1 MNISKSAR
9 LAPMIGAMSAKVA
22 PVKTLASAVRSHGTN
37 TLDALSPVC
46 APLAA
51 RWDAEADR
59 RHALRTPENLKALL
73 SAQSAHTSARSTA
86 AQAKSQ
92 RTAARKAS
100 KNPLSTARRAART
113 ADKAART
120 HQQSAKSALK
130 SARRNYPATLTRVA
144 AQAHAVHAVPAGIA
158 SWVLSTPVDWAVWP
172 VSVSAGVVALNAGLL
187 LVGRRSVSVRTDD
200 GLSAEERQLVERLDP
215 SYWVAHAEERGLGG
229 TVTTPPQVGPGGI
242 TCEVRLDG
250 KWTVKELSAKSD
262 SIRNLLG
269 ARSALRMRI
278 TGGSRGGWAVISLGT
293 RKATDGASAMWSPD
307 LMPADP
313 LMMSLGQDT
322 ETGEHVLIPFDERML
337 VAGASGTGKSWSTR
351 PLLATAHLRGDL
363 VLIDGKGEEGTIWE
377 SVCRV
382 AVESDE
388 IEDVIDEIHDEM
400 NRRKRDMKSRGISVW
415 DGPQL
420 TVLVDEGQVVLALIK
435 GDADR
440 LQRLVELSSL
450 GRSRGIVLWWA
461 TQKPVMSGGAPGVH
475 NLIAPN
481 LLTRFSLR
489 VADAQEA
496 QTALDDCADY
506 APHKIERGKEW
517 RGHGYLKDYGPR
529 IIRTWTLDDPGVK
542 ALPRNVWRGAAN
554 VPADRPAGLRLV
566 KAEAAAEVP
575 TPRPAAPVPVT
586 NRDRVLD
593 AVRDGARTNRDVV
606 DRTGIN
612 KGSVSKLVKGL
623 LESGELVKDA
633 DAGLLVGTT
642 GTEEVSA

>member
-1 MNISKSAR
+1 MDVKEAWTKIGTGSKTA
-9 LAPMIGAMSAKVA
+9 G
-22 PVKTLASAVRSHGTN
+22 VRSHSTN
-37 TLDALSPVC
+37 VLDVLSPVC
-46 APLAA
+46 APFAA

-59 RHALRTPENLKALL
+59 RAKLRTPENLKRLMD
-73 SAQSAHTSARSTA
+73 AQKNHTSARVTASTA
-86 AQAKSQ
+86 RTQ
-92 RTAARKAS
+92 RTSAKAAS
-100 KNPLSTARRAART
+100 QNPLSSARRAART
-113 ADKAART
+113 ADKAARK
-120 HQQSAKSALK
+120 HQRSARAALK
-130 SARRNYPATLTRVA
+130 AARTNYPATLRARAV
-144 AQAHAVHAVPAGIA
+144 QAHAVHAVPAGLT
-158 SWVLSTPVDWAVWP
+158 SWALSTPTNWEVWP
-172 VSVSAGVVALNAGLL
+172 VTVSAALVALNAGML
-187 LVGRRSVSVRTDD
+187 LVGRRSVSVQVED

-215 SYWVAHAEERGLGG
+215 SYWVQHADERGLGG
-229 TVTTPPQVGPGGI
+229 TVTTPPQVGTGGI

-250 KWTVKELSAKSD
+250 KWTVKELAGKAD

-278 TGGSRGGWAVISLGT
+278 TGASRGGWAVITLGT
-293 RKATDGASAMWSPD
+293 RKATDGVSAMWTPD

-322 ETGEHVLIPFDERML
+322 ETGEPVLIPFDERML
-337 VAGASGTGKSWSTR
+337 IAGASGTGKSWSTR

-363 VLIDGKGEEGTIWE
+363 VLIDGKGEEGTVWE
-377 SVCRV
+377 NVCRV
-382 AVESDE
+382 AVEADE
-388 IEDVIDEIHDEM
+388 IEDVIDEIHAEM
-400 NRRKRDMKSRGISVW
+400 NRRKADMKRRGISVW

-420 TVLVDEGQVVLALIK
+420 TVLVDEGQVVLALVK

-461 TQKPVMSGGAPGVH
+461 TQKPVMSGAAPGVH

-542 ALPRNVWRGAAN
+542 ALPVKVWRGAAN
-554 VPADRPAGLRLV
+554 VPAEQPAGLRLV

-575 TPRPAAPVPVT
+575 VPRPAAPVT

-593 AVRDGARTNRDVV
+593 VVREGARTGRDIT
-606 DRTGIN
+606 DRTGLN
-612 KGSVSKLVKGL
+612 KGTVSKLVKSL
-623 LESGELVKDA
+623 LESGDLVKGDDGMLTA
-633 DAGLLVGTT
+633 AVVG
-642 GTEEVSA
+642 EVSA

>member
-1 MNISKSAR
+1 MNISNSALSGA
-9 LAPMIGAMSAKVA
+9 LAGATPSKVAKVKA
-22 PVKTLASAVRSHGTN
+22 TSAAVRSRGTN
-37 TLDALSPVC
+37 AMNVLSPMA
-46 APLAA
+46 APFAA
-51 RWDAEADR
+51 RWDAEAKR
-59 RHALRTPENLKALL
+59 RYELRTPENLKRLMD
-73 SAQSAHTSARSTA
+73 AQKSYTSARSTA
-86 AQAKSQ
+86 ATAKSQ
-92 RTAARKAS
+92 RTAARAAS
-100 KNPLSTARRAART
+100 KNPLSTARRSAAT
-113 ADKAART
+113 AEKAARK
-120 HQQSAKSALK
+120 HQRSARQALK
-130 SARRNYPATLTRVA
+130 TAQASYPLTLRMRAV
-144 AQAHAVHAVPAGIA
+144 QAHAVHSVPAGIA
-158 SWVLSTPVDWAVWP
+158 SWVLSTPVDWEIWP
-172 VSVSAGVVALNAGLL
+172 VSVSAGLIALNAGAL
-187 LVGRRSVSVRTDD
+187 LVGRRSVKVAVDD

-215 SYWVAHAEERGLGG
+215 AHWVAHAEERGLAG

-250 KWTVKELSAKSD
+250 KWTVKELAGKAD

-269 ARSALRMRI
+269 ARAALRIRI
-278 TGGSRGGWAVISLGT
+278 TGGSRGGWAVLSLGT
-293 RKATDGASAMWSPD
+293 RKATDGASSMWTPD

-322 ETGEHVLIPFDERML
+322 ETGDPVLIPFDERML
-337 VAGASGTGKSWSTR
+337 IAGASGTGKSWSTR

-382 AVESDE
+382 AVEADE
-388 IEDVIDEIHDEM
+388 IETVIDEIHAEM
-400 NRRKRDMKSRGISVW
+400 NRRKADMKRRGISVW

-420 TVLVDEGQVVLALIK
+420 TVLVDEGQVVLAQVK
-435 GDADR
+435 SDADR
-440 LQRLVELSSL
+440 LQRLIELSSL

-542 ALPRNVWRGAAN
+542 ALPVKVWRGTAN
-554 VPADRPAGLRLV
+554 APAELAVPVVAERPAGLRLV
-566 KAEAAAEVP
+566 KGEA
-575 TPRPAAPVPVT
+575 PAAVPADLT
-586 NRDRVLD
+586 ENQQSVLL
-593 AVRDGARTNRDVV
+593 AVREGATANAEIAQKV
-606 DRTGIN
+606 GLN
-612 KGSVSKLVKGL
+612 PGSVARAVKALSARGLV
-623 LESGELVKDA
+623 VKDGVEIRIA
-633 DAGLLVGTT
+633 AG
-642 GTEEVSA
+642 EVSA